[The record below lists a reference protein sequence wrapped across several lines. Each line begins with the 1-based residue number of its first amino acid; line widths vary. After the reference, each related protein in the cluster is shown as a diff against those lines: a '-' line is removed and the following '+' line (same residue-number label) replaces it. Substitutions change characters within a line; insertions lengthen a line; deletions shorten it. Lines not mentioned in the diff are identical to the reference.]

1 MLNNDFCLNKMLKT
15 ASKDDRPPASF
26 HEFPLRLPLVE
37 PIPKTRCI
45 SASKIAASLVQEYPI
60 TLHDEWCDLDTLF
73 LRFRRFFLR
82 FRCDFVVVSRAIL
95 MHSSAWQM
103 CPIFE
108 GPSILGQKA
117 KKCQGAFKCAI
128 CPISKTLFI
137 FCTNGFEFRNIF
149 STLL

>member
-1 MLNNDFCLNKMLKT
+1 MLTVRITIFVWIRCLRRPQKT
-15 ASKDDRPPASF
+15 IGRRPCFTSFRWGCRWLSRYQKLVAFRPRKSRPPWYRNIQLLCTMNDA
-26 HEFPLRLPLVE
+26 
-37 PIPKTRCI
+37 IWIRC
-45 SASKIAASLVQEYPI
+45 S
-60 TLHDEWCDLDTLF
+60 CDFDAF
-73 LRFRRFFLR
+73 S
-82 FRCDFVVVSRAIL
+82 CDFVVVSRAIL